1 MWIRRAFQ
9 RALVALAVVTLL
21 AMAMEMVRLPERAVL
36 GMSERDT
43 EIRLVVQG
51 GPAFRAGLRDGDRL
65 VEIAGTRTTGMADP
79 SAFLRARGLEP
90 TPLLVLRKGE
100 TFRAE
105 LRPTKLSGTDLAV
118 DAARA
123 ISAAITLLIGT
134 WVLRQRF
141 SEISVVF
148 FGICFALSV
157 LSFRPFVPATPGAA
171 LIARG
176 AVSAFSATIPG
187 VLLHFFLLFPFER
200 RAIHENRWI
209 LLFVYLPG
217 AVLGPLSALP
227 ILLQTPLGSRGTEI
241 EMLVE
246 TGTGAYWI
254 LALVFAIFLFVR
266 SFRSSPLPVVRA
278 KLRVSLLGSLLG
290 FLPLLVVLL
299 VRLARPDIHMPGDRL
314 ATVTL
319 VFLPATFGY
328 AILRHGI
335 VDTEL
340 LAQRGFLYSALTSA
354 FLLVYFLAFFGLRAA
369 LSGTTGLEGRVGTT
383 LALGFVL
390 LLMSPLRSYLQE
402 KVDRWIYP
410 DRFYIRRPLRES
422 AQRLQEARGLDE
434 VGSTVLRSVSG
445 LLRVEQSVLL
455 LARRDELVTHTAEG
469 IDPETARITLSRHVA
484 DAIFRQN
491 GPISRAELE
500 DDLPYGYLPTSD
512 LAGLRQVNARMFLPL
527 TSARG
532 RLGAVVLG
540 PREYG
545 ERYSGP
551 DLDLLEGVQAQ
562 AALALENALLEVE
575 HQGHVHL
582 AEELE
587 IARSIQQ
594 ELLPREIPQLPKLD
608 LAAVNKPCFAVGGDY
623 YDCATLPDGSL
634 ALAVADVTGHGVP
647 AALLMSNI
655 QATFRAEVHANR
667 DPGEILRTLNDR
679 LCAID
684 RPERFATFF
693 TARWEPGQSELLYA
707 NGGHGPPVLVR
718 RSGSIERLRD
728 GGPVLG
734 IVPGAQYDVGTVRL
748 EPGDLLL
755 VYTDGVVEQGG
766 PEGNFQ
772 ETELLAFLESHRHLS
787 PRDLIGQI
795 QERIDPS
802 LDDSFADDTTLFV
815 LKRV

>member
-1 MWIRRAFQ
+1 MWIRSAFQ

-43 EIRLVVQG
+43 EIRLVVEG
-51 GPAFRAGLRDGDRL
+51 GPAWNAGLRDGDRL
-65 VEIAGTRTTGMADP
+65 VAIAGTRTTEVGDP

-90 TPLLVLRKGE
+90 TALLVLRKGE
-100 TFRAE
+100 TFQTE
-105 LRPTKLSGTDLAV
+105 LRPTQLSGTDLAV

-123 ISAAITLLIGT
+123 ITAAITLLIGT

-141 SEISVVF
+141 SEISFVF

-157 LSFRPFVPATPGAA
+157 LSFRPYVPSTPGAP

-176 AVSAFSATIPG
+176 IVSALSATIPG

-227 ILLQTPLGSRGTEI
+227 ILLQAPLASGGNEL
-241 EMLVE
+241 EMWVE
-246 TGTGAYWI
+246 TGSSAYWI

-278 KLRVSLLGSLLG
+278 KLRLSLVGSLLG
-290 FLPLLVVLL
+290 FLPLLIVLL
-299 VRLARPDIHMPGDRL
+299 VHLARPDIHLPGDRL
-314 ATVTL
+314 ATLTF
-319 VFLPATFGY
+319 VFLPVTFGY

-335 VDTEL
+335 VDTEI

-354 FLLVYFLAFFGLRAA
+354 FLLVYFLAFFALRAA

-390 LLMSPLRSYLQE
+390 LLMSPLRSYLQD

-410 DRFYIRRPLRES
+410 DRFYTKRPLRET
-422 AQRLQEARGLDE
+422 AQKLQEARGIED
-434 VGSTVLRSVSG
+434 VGQAILHSVDA
-445 LLRVEQSVLL
+445 LLRVERAVLL
-455 LARRDELVTHTAEG
+455 LARHDELTTRAAIGMDLEDAQ
-469 IDPETARITLSRHVA
+469 IKLSRHVA
-484 DAIFRQN
+484 DPVFRLTR
-491 GPISRAELE
+491 PVSRAELE
-500 DDLPYGYLPTSD
+500 DGLPYGYLPTSD
-512 LAGLRQVNARMFLPL
+512 LAALRQVNARMFLPL

-532 RLGAVVLG
+532 RIGVVVLG
-540 PREYG
+540 PRLYG
-545 ERYSGP
+545 ERYSAP
-551 DLDLLEGVQAQ
+551 DVDLLEGLRAQ

-575 HQGHVHL
+575 REGHLHL
-582 AEELE
+582 TEELE
-587 IARSIQQ
+587 VARSIQRG
-594 ELLPREIPQLPKLD
+594 LLPREIPQLPKLD
-608 LAAVNKPCFAVGGDY
+608 LAALNEPCFAVGGDY

-667 DPGEILRTLNDR
+667 HPGQILSTLNDR
-679 LCAID
+679 LCGID
-684 RPERFATFF
+684 RPERFATAF
-693 TARWEPGQSELLYA
+693 TARWEPWESQLVYA

-718 RSGSIERLRD
+718 RDGTIERLRD

-734 IVPGAQYDVGTVRL
+734 IVPGAEYDVGTVRL
-748 EPGDLLL
+748 EPGDILL
-755 VYTDGVVEQGG
+755 VFTDGVVEQGG
-766 PEGNFQ
+766 PEGAFQ
-772 ETELLAFLESHRHLS
+772 EPELLEFLGSHRHLS

-815 LKRV
+815 LKRL